1 MPLTYRGGDDLEP
14 PARAL
19 LGVGVVR
26 PGIDA
31 VIPVRRGLRLNH
43 QRWRVGV
50 GRVRR
55 REPEGIPEEGGD
67 PEAECRPHESEIAEE
82 AEPVEAVEAVE
93 VVEPLVAAAEP
104 APVELVPAEAAAM
117 EPAAMEPPIA
127 AVEPGRAAAVQHA
140 PTAAMEPAATAAVG

>member
-26 PGIDA
+26 LGIDA

-67 PEAECRPHESEIAEE
+67 PEAECRPQESEIAEE

-93 VVEPLVAAAEP
+93 ALVAAAER
-104 APVELVPAEAAAM
+104 APVEPAVR
-117 EPAAMEPPIA
+117 EPHP
-127 AVEPGRAAAVQHA
+127 A
-140 PTAAMEPAATAAVG
+140 P